1 MYEWSWP
8 ESNRTLQIHSP
19 VLSLACI
26 QCHIQAV
33 FWWDLYLF
41 IGKEIRQKDPS
52 SNSKLLQLL
61 TPNSFE
67 GEQIVIYSSCSQFLL
82 NCTKS
87 SMTLQDSTSNWM
99 LHEKKTNSCQVLG
112 IWKISSFLG
121 QGGRADLKS
130 TEGNEKDLLTSMGF
144 SPALMEQVWELDL
157 CSYNLPA
164 LMMTAASL
172 QKSNCRGENA
182 QK

>member
-1 MYEWSWP
+1 MKLTRVKYFLE
-8 ESNRTLQIHSP
+8 QIHSP
-19 VLSLACI
+19 VLSLAYI

-33 FWWDLYLF
+33 FWWSLYHF
-41 IGKEIRQKDPS
+41 IGKEIWKKDPL

-67 GEQIVIYSSCSQFLL
+67 GDQIVIYSSCSKLLL

-87 SMTLQDSTSNWM
+87 SMTLQNRTSDWM
-99 LHEKKTNSCQVLG
+99 LHKKTQLLSCFEYLENQFIPWAG
-112 IWKISSFLG
+112 RKGRFKAHWS
-121 QGGRADLKS
+121 QGAGS
-130 TEGNEKDLLTSMGF
+130 SMGF
-144 SPALMEQVWELDL
+144 SPVLMKQVWELNL

-164 LMMTAASL
+164 LIMTAASL
-172 QKSNCRGENA
+172 HKSNCRGENS